1 LPAFPK
7 WLSDL
12 AARGTGMLRRNRRP
26 PPAATGAAPIPASI
40 PVTEPRYHA
49 RTAEFKTLSFEN
61 GAGSRHYKLY
71 VPSTSSGGPAAL
83 IVMLHGCTQ
92 TADDFAVATRMNVLA
107 EEHAFIVAYPEQAVS
122 ANPLRCWS
130 WYERRDQRR
139 ESVEA
144 SLIAGITQQVAQSY
158 AVDRERIYVAGA
170 SAGAGAAAILGATY
184 PDVYAAIGAHS
195 GIAYGLADGFFSA
208 FALMKTGRYK
218 ARATQPGAR
227 RPIPTIV
234 FQGAADPLVNPRNA
248 DGFADDPLLA
258 RCKRRRVQGQVPHGR
273 SFSRTTYTDARGEVL
288 LEEWLVADMG
298 HAWSGGSEHAA
309 YTDPLGPDASR
320 EFVRFFL
327 SHRLVADA
335 GVAPS
340 ASAAGPKRRRWFFS
354 KRTPKPKSVAQK

>member
-1 LPAFPK
+1 
-7 WLSDL
+7 
-12 AARGTGMLRRNRRP
+12 MLRRNRRP
-26 PPAATGAAPIPASI
+26 PPAATGTAPTPPSP
-40 PVTEPRYHA
+40 PVFLPRYHA

-61 GAGSRHYKLY
+61 GAGSRAYKLY
-71 VPSTSSGGPAAL
+71 VPSASSGVPPAL

-92 TADDFAVATRMNVLA
+92 TAEDFAIATRMNVLA
-107 EEHAFIVAYPEQAVS
+107 EEHAFIVAYPEQSVT

-139 ESVEA
+139 DSVEA

-184 PDVYAAIGAHS
+184 PDLYAAIGAHS
-195 GIAYGLADGFFSA
+195 GIAYGLADGFFAA
-208 FALMKTGRYK
+208 FALMKTGRHK
-218 ARATQPGAR
+218 ARASQPGKQ

-248 DGFADDPLLA
+248 ERFADDPLLA

-288 LEEWLVADMG
+288 LETWLVAGMG
-298 HAWSGGSEHAA
+298 HAWSGGSEHVA
-309 YTDPLGPDASR
+309 YTDPHGPDASR
-320 EFVRFFL
+320 EFLRFFF
-327 SHRLVADA
+327 SHRLVGD
-335 GVAPS
+335 APS
-340 ASAAGPKRRRWFFS
+340 ASAAGGKRRRSFFS
-354 KRTPKPKSVAQK
+354 KRTTKPKTVA

>member
-1 LPAFPK
+1 V
-7 WLSDL
+7 
-12 AARGTGMLRRNRRP
+12 
-26 PPAATGAAPIPASI
+26 PIPASI
-40 PVTEPRYHA
+40 LVTAPRYHA

-61 GAGSRHYKLY
+61 SAGSRHYKLY
-71 VPSTSSGGPAAL
+71 VPSTSSGAPAAL

-92 TADDFAVATRMNVLA
+92 TADDFAVATRMNALA
-107 EEHAFIVAYPEQAVS
+107 EEHAFLVAYPEQPVT

-139 ESVEA
+139 DSVEA
-144 SLIAGITQQVAQSY
+144 SLIAGITLEVAQSY

-208 FALMKTGRYK
+208 FALMKTGRTET
-218 ARATQPGAR
+218 RAVQPAS

-234 FQGAADPLVNPRNA
+234 FHGADDPLVNPRNA
-248 DGFADDPLLA
+248 ERFADVPLFG
-258 RCKRRRVQGQVPHGR
+258 RCQKRSVQGRVPNGR
-273 SFSRTTYTDARGEVL
+273 SFSRTTYTDAQGQVL
-288 LEEWLVADMG
+288 LEKWLVAGMG

-309 YTDPLGPDASR
+309 YTDPHGPDASR

-335 GVAPS
+335 GVAPRP
-340 ASAAGPKRRRWFFS
+340 SAAAPKRRLSFFR
-354 KRTPKPKSVAQK
+354 KRTAEHAAVHAASSHGA